1 MNTVMA
7 IVFGVIFVAVLLVW
21 GLLRLRDRGT
31 HTDETPKTPYQKDDM
46 EAGSK
51 R

>member
-1 MNTVMA
+1 MV
-7 IVFGVIFVAVLLVW
+7 IVFGVIFAAVLLVW

-31 HTDETPKTPYQKDDM
+31 HNDE
-46 EAGSK
+46 